1 MKITV
6 SQLRKIIQEEVQ
18 QVNESGGNPR
28 IVNQYDRVVGGIESR
43 VNDIKII
50 LDLYERFKSKNYY
63 QLIGSLDQERES
75 TEGKQNILG
84 MIKEME
90 SLMWK
95 INNLSGM
102 LSNLEAPFN
111 QLKID
116 LESQLVSTPEPKPEL
131 TQAQKRLAILK
142 NKKP

>member
-28 IVNQYDRVVGGIESR
+28 IVNQYDQVVGGIESR

-50 LDLYERFKSKNYY
+50 LEAYERFKSKNYY